1 MRFHYML
8 VIIMLFS
15 TISCD
20 SNNEINDEFV
30 IIEFNVNN
38 NLLSDKSALI
48 ENIFQIT
55 FPTDYNKIENVNFQ
69 KVKSIIDF
77 DTTAY
82 FQLSLVTIYNSLS
95 GCSAI
100 LSKILSENN
109 VFNEID
115 SSYNNL
121 LFDNFKTKNIN
132 KSKIK
137 INGINSIQFIITTID
152 KVIIKL
158 IFKIKGFYYQLDYI
172 IPFSIYQEK
181 LKSIESS
188 IGSLNKQKEIN

>member
-30 IIEFNVNN
+30 KIGFNVNN
-38 NLLSDKSALI
+38 NLLSDKSASI

-55 FPTDYNKIENVNFQ
+55 FPADYNKIENANFQ

>member
-1 MRFHYML
+1 ML

-30 IIEFNVNN
+30 KIGFNVNN

>member
-1 MRFHYML
+1 ML

-55 FPTDYNKIENVNFQ
+55 FPTDYNKIENANFQ

-121 LFDNFKTKNIN
+121 LLDNFKTKNIN